1 MTTPDI
7 DVILITERRR
17 QPMEYKLIIDEAA
30 AESLVL
36 TVHERN
42 PLVESIEKLLN
53 TKAEYLTAYTEDE
66 VFRIAV
72 KDVDC
77 FYTDSGRVCALVGK
91 ERFTVRYRLYALEEI
106 LDGDFVKI
114 NQGCIV
120 NVNAVKKFEASV
132 GGAIKIIL
140 GNGFED
146 YISRRELSKVKR
158 RFGL

>member
-1 MTTPDI
+1 
-7 DVILITERRR
+7 
-17 QPMEYKLIIDEAA
+17 MEYKLIIDEAA

>member
-1 MTTPDI
+1 
-7 DVILITERRR
+7 
-17 QPMEYKLIIDEAA
+17 MEYKLIIDEAA

-42 PLVESIEKLLN
+42 SLVESIEKLLN

-114 NQGCIV
+114 NQGCII

>member
-1 MTTPDI
+1 
-7 DVILITERRR
+7 
-17 QPMEYKLIIDEAA
+17 MEYKLIIDETAD
-30 AESLVL
+30 ESLVL

-42 PLVESIEKLLN
+42 SLVESVEKLVN
-53 TKAEYLTAYTEDE
+53 TKIQQLTAYTEDD
-66 VFRIAV
+66 VFRISI

-91 ERFTVRYRLYALEEI
+91 EKYTVRYRLYALEEI
-106 LDGDFVKI
+106 LDGDFIKI

-120 NVNAVKKFEASV
+120 NVNTVKKFEASV

>member
-1 MTTPDI
+1 
-7 DVILITERRR
+7 
-17 QPMEYKLIIDEAA
+17 MEYKLIIDETAE
-30 AESLVL
+30 ESLVL

-42 PLVESIEKLLN
+42 SLVESVEKLVN
-53 TKAEYLTAYTEDE
+53 TKIQQLTAYTEDE
-66 VFRIAV
+66 VLRIAV

-91 ERFTVRYRLYALEEI
+91 EKYTVRYRLYALEEI
-106 LDGDFVKI
+106 LDGDFIKI

-120 NVNAVKKFEASV
+120 NVNTVKKFEASV

>member
-1 MTTPDI
+1 MP
-7 DVILITERRR
+7 V
-17 QPMEYKLIIDEAA
+17 EYKLIIDETAG
-30 AESLVL
+30 ESLVL

-42 PLVESIEKLLN
+42 SLVESIEKLLYS
-53 TKAEYLTAYTEDE
+53 KPEYITAYSEDE
-66 VFRIAV
+66 IFRIKPNDA
-72 KDVDC
+72 DC

-91 ERFTVRYRLYALEEI
+91 EKYTVRYRLYALEEI
-106 LDGDFVKI
+106 LGTDFIKI

-132 GGAIKIIL
+132 GGAIRIIL

>member
-1 MTTPDI
+1 
-7 DVILITERRR
+7 
-17 QPMEYKLIIDEAA
+17 MEYKLIIDEAA
-30 AESLVL
+30 DESLVL

-42 PLVESIEKLLN
+42 PFVESVEKLLN
-53 TKAEYLTAYTEDE
+53 TKLEYLTAYTEDE
-66 VFRIAV
+66 VLRIAV
-72 KDVDC
+72 KDIDC
-77 FYTDSGRVCALVGK
+77 FYTDSGRVCAIIGK
-91 ERFTVRYRLYALEEI
+91 EKYTVRYRLYALEEI
-106 LDGDFVKI
+106 LDDDFVKI

-120 NVNAVKKFEASV
+120 KVNAVKRFEASV

>member
-1 MTTPDI
+1 
-7 DVILITERRR
+7 
-17 QPMEYKLIIDEAA
+17 MEYKLIIDEAA

-42 PLVESIEKLLN
+42 SLVESIEKLLN

-72 KDVDC
+72 KNVDC

>member
-1 MTTPDI
+1 
-7 DVILITERRR
+7 
-17 QPMEYKLIIDEAA
+17 MEYKLIIDETAE
-30 AESLVL
+30 ESLVL

-42 PLVESIEKLLN
+42 SLVESVEKLVN
-53 TKAEYLTAYTEDE
+53 TKIQQLTAYTEDE
-66 VFRIAV
+66 VFRISI

-91 ERFTVRYRLYALEEI
+91 EKYTVRYRLYALEEI
-106 LDGDFVKI
+106 LDGNFIKI

-120 NVNAVKKFEASV
+120 NVNTVKKFEASV

>member
-1 MTTPDI
+1 
-7 DVILITERRR
+7 
-17 QPMEYKLIIDEAA
+17 MEYKLIIDETAE
-30 AESLVL
+30 ESLVL

-42 PLVESIEKLLN
+42 SLVESVEKLVN
-53 TKAEYLTAYTEDE
+53 TKIQQLTAYTEDE
-66 VFRIAV
+66 VLRIAV

-77 FYTDSGRVCALVGK
+77 FYTDSGKVCALVGK
-91 ERFTVRYRLYALEEI
+91 EKYTVRYRLYALEEI
-106 LDGDFVKI
+106 LDGDFIKI

-120 NVNAVKKFEASV
+120 NVNTVKKFEASV

>member
-114 NQGCIV
+114 NQGCII

>member
-1 MTTPDI
+1 
-7 DVILITERRR
+7 
-17 QPMEYKLIIDEAA
+17 MEYKLIIDETAD
-30 AESLVL
+30 ESLVL

-42 PLVESIEKLLN
+42 SLVESVEKLVN
-53 TKAEYLTAYTEDE
+53 TKIQQLTAYTEDE
-66 VFRIAV
+66 VFRISI

-77 FYTDSGRVCALVGK
+77 FYTDSGRVYALVGK
-91 ERFTVRYRLYALEEI
+91 EKYTVRYRLYALEEI
-106 LDGDFVKI
+106 LDGDFIKI

-120 NVNAVKKFEASV
+120 NVNTVKKFEASV